1 MSLAEVLTLMAIGLS
16 AGVLGGLAGVG
27 GSMVMIPGMALLMG
41 YSDAAKTEQHLYA
54 AASMAVNVFVSMPAA
69 LKHRRQGAVRH
80 DLFWNLMPAM
90 SLAIVAGVLISN
102 RIDGLSLK
110 RLLAA
115 FIAFYCVL
123 NIVRVVR
130 HKPEVEAESERTTRA
145 RVIVIAV
152 AGGLVAGILG
162 LGGGVVIV
170 PLMQVFCR
178 VRLRHAIGSSL
189 AVMSVTAIIGAG
201 FKIGT
206 LPEHGLRMGTALGYV
221 AALAPGAMLG
231 GHLGA
236 SLNHRLPISG
246 VRIAISVLLIIVAAR
261 LAGIF

>member
-1 MSLAEVLTLMAIGLS
+1 MTLAEVLLLMAIGLS

-27 GSMVMIPGMALLMG
+27 GSMVMIPGMALVMG

-54 AASMAVNVFVSMPAA
+54 AAAMAVNVFVSLPAA
-69 LKHRRQGAVRH
+69 LKHRREGVVRP
-80 DLFWNLMPAM
+80 DLFWNLVPAM
-90 SLAIVAGVLISN
+90 SLAIVAGVFVSN

-130 HKPEVEAESERTTRA
+130 KRPEAAPEAEHATRP
-145 RVIVIAV
+145 RVIVIACV
-152 AGGLVAGILG
+152 GGLVAGILG

-170 PLMQVFCR
+170 PLIQIFCR
-178 VRLRHAIGSSL
+178 VRLRPAIGTSL
-189 AVMSVTAIIGAG
+189 AVMSVTAVIGAG

-206 LPEHGLRMGTALGYV
+206 LPGHDLSIGTALAYV
-221 AALAPGAMLG
+221 AALAPGAILG

-236 SLNHRLPISG
+236 ALNHRLPISG
-246 VRIAISVLLIIVAAR
+246 VRIAISALLIIVAAR
-261 LAGIF
+261 LAGVL